1 MTKET
6 ILKRLLLENHI
17 TLDELVILMDAKQ
30 REKLQGVKEEVKKQ
44 RKSTMDILQELIDKV
59 DVKERDPYRPYYMY
73 YDFGP
78 GCSKL

>member
-17 TLDELVILMDAKQ
+17 TLDELVILMDVIQK
-30 REKLQGVKEEVKKQ
+30 EKLQGTKEEVKKE
-44 RKSTMDILQELIDKV
+44 RKSTMDILQELIDKGYT
-59 DVKERDPYRPYYMY
+59 DVYPNKPYYL

-78 GCSKL
+78 SCSKL